1 MYRPREAPRGPARD
15 QDITA
20 EQLNE
25 YVQSRFGDRGGGDD
39 GGEDFDEGAGAVQQ
53 QALLPTNADPKLWLV
68 SADSRVSGTPA
79 AAGTRTDSRLWLVRD
94 LQTAMADSM
103 GCVHQEPL
111 LVIGADSI
119 CGSGAQTGP
128 PQGSTSCNNVWGRCM
143 QQDAQLHTNSAPEL
157 GLLSAS
163 SCWQVDVLSCFQ

>member
-1 MYRPREAPRGPARD
+1 MAASLLAITVQCAVPIGQWLACHLQGDDDFITNDEANEVPPDTDMYRPREAPRGPARD

-68 SADSRVSGTPA
+68 SIDRLSLKHPSSGRHRFQAVACATP
-79 AAGTRTDSRLWLVRD
+79 TCLWLFWQSAWAV
-94 LQTAMADSM
+94 
-103 GCVHQEPL
+103 
-111 LVIGADSI
+111 
-119 CGSGAQTGP
+119 
-128 PQGSTSCNNVWGRCM
+128 STKSPC
-143 QQDAQLHTNSAPEL
+143 
-157 GLLSAS
+157 
-163 SCWQVDVLSCFQ
+163 